1 MTEIKLE
8 NEVMKSRPGLSDEP
22 LDETADALIKA
33 ARDIFELDGLSA
45 LSVRKVANAAGCTT
59 MQVYSRFGG
68 KDGIVQILFDE
79 GFQLLAEAQ
88 NAVPSDLPADIRV
101 AKLCH
106 AYLRIA
112 REKPKHYALMLGGH
126 SDDFRPSREFGAKAM
141 ATLSYLIE
149 TVEMAIPQSGDG
161 GELATKI
168 GHQILAICHG
178 WVTLGAA
185 GLHDG
190 LSDDC
195 VEEAVFA
202 LINNAKAN
210 LKIQS

>member
-1 MTEIKLE
+1 MIKIKTE
-8 NEVMKSRPGLSDEP
+8 NQVMKSRPGLSDEP
-22 LDETADALIKA
+22 LDETTDALIKA

-45 LSVRKVANAAGCTT
+45 LSVRKVANTAGCTT

-68 KDGIVQILFDE
+68 KDGIVQILFND

-88 NAVPSDLPADIRV
+88 NAVPSELPPDLRV
-101 AKLCH
+101 AKLCLT
-106 AYLRIA
+106 YLRIA
-112 REKPKHYALMLGGH
+112 RENPKHYALMLGGH
-126 SDDFRPSREFGAKAM
+126 SDDFSPSRESGAKAM

-149 TVEMAIPQSGDG
+149 AVELAIPQTGDG
-161 GELATKI
+161 GKLATRI

-202 LINNAKAN
+202 LINNAKAG
-210 LKIQS
+210 L